1 MLVPYNN
8 LEIFYLVLLS
18 FCEGILFFVVVNF
31 GSYLKAKLLFVA
43 YISLKDVEWGFSF
56 DVHLNAFF
64 PILVILHF
72 VQLFVYH
79 IFIGKLIPL

>member
-1 MLVPYNN
+1 LQ
-8 LEIFYLVLLS
+8 
-18 FCEGILFFVVVNF
+18 
-31 GSYLKAKLLFVA
+31 
-43 YISLKDVEWGFSF
+43 DVEWGFSF

-79 IFIGKLIPL
+79 IFIGGSLTVKLDALFRVLGGFILGAFNKAFFLPKNVHQISFS